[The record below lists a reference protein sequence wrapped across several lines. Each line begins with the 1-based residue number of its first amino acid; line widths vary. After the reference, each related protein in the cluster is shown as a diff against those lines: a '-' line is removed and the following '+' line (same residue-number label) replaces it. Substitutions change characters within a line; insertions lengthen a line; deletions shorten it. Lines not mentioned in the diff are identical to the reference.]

1 MENEKGR
8 KPINARAAKPQC
20 DTALLRECVM
30 AVPLCGGSKEPLKQN
45 HDKKRQV
52 FCVKPAAFAFKYSE
66 LPKIC
71 ASPARRRG
79 GFDPV
84 Y

>member
-30 AVPLCGGSKEPLKQN
+30 AVPLCGGAETES
-45 HDKKRQV
+45 
-52 FCVKPAAFAFKYSE
+52 
-66 LPKIC
+66 
-71 ASPARRRG
+71 
-79 GFDPV
+79 
-84 Y
+84 